1 MKYAKRIVL
10 YCPIAVTDDL
20 ETLVENLIRDGVSF
34 IGVVGPNSS
43 HIEDLID
50 EIVVGDGGRDY
61 DLLTSSHPNETI
73 EEALEFARS
82 LTGEFE
88 GEVQLIELAP

>member
-10 YCPIAVTDDL
+10 HCPISVTDDL
-20 ETLVENLIRDGVSF
+20 ETLVENFIRDGVSF
-34 IGVVGPNSS
+34 VGVVGPNSS

-50 EIVVGDGGRDY
+50 EIVVGDDSRER
-61 DLLTSSHPNETI
+61 L
-73 EEALEFARS
+73 

-88 GEVQLIELAP
+88 GDVQLVELAP